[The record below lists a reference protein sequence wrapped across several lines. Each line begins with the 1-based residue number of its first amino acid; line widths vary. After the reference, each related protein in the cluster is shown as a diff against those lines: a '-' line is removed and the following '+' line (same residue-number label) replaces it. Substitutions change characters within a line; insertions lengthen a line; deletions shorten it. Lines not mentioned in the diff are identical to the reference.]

1 MSKKLPDITTHFADW
16 YNEIVYQAELADQAP
31 VRGCM
36 VIRPY
41 GWAVWENMQ
50 AVLDKQFK
58 EQGVQNAAFPL
69 LIPLSFLQKEA
80 EHVEGFAP
88 EIAVVTHAGGNE
100 LEELLVVRP
109 TSETVIHHM
118 FARWMHSWRDLPIKV
133 NQWCSVVRWEKRAR
147 PFLRTTEFWWQEGHT
162 AHENEQEAH
171 DMAKKMHHVYRDFM
185 HDVLAIPVFA
195 ERKPPHERFAGATE
209 TYTLEGIMPDGKALQ
224 MGTSHE
230 ISQSFAKAFD
240 MTFQGRE
247 GQQTYPYLTSWG
259 VTTRMIGAVVMSHGD
274 SKGLILPPKIA
285 PFHVVIV
292 PIFKAD
298 TQEAV
303 LATTT
308 KLADEL
314 KKQFRVTVDIDDST
328 TPGAKFYKWEM
339 KGVPLR
345 IEIGPRDIEKNQVV
359 IVDRLESVKE
369 ICGFDA
375 LSETVTRKLNE
386 LQHKLFERALK
397 RRTEQWVVT
406 DKSLEELGPEL
417 AEGGKFYQ
425 VGWGGDVEAV
435 NDLKKY
441 HGTIRCILS
450 SKESKTCFHTG
461 KPSIYDIII
470 AKAY

>member
-1 MSKKLPDITTHFADW
+1 
-16 YNEIVYQAELADQAP
+16 
-31 VRGCM
+31 
-36 VIRPY
+36 
-41 GWAVWENMQ
+41 
-50 AVLDKQFK
+50 
-58 EQGVQNAAFPL
+58 
-69 LIPLSFLQKEA
+69 
-80 EHVEGFAP
+80 
-88 EIAVVTHAGGNE
+88 
-100 LEELLVVRP
+100 
-109 TSETVIHHM
+109 
-118 FARWMHSWRDLPIKV
+118 
-133 NQWCSVVRWEKRAR
+133 
-147 PFLRTTEFWWQEGHT
+147 
-162 AHENEQEAH
+162 
-171 DMAKKMHHVYRDFM
+171 MHHIYRDFM

-230 ISQSFAKAFD
+230 ISQSFAKAFE
-240 MTFQGRE
+240 MTFQSRE
-247 GQQTYPYLTSWG
+247 GQQAYPYLTSWG

-274 SKGLILPPKIA
+274 NKGLILPPKIA
-285 PFHVVIV
+285 PYHVVIV
-292 PIFKAD
+292 PIFKAETENLVLTKVVELSD
-298 TQEAV
+298 T
-303 LATTT
+303 LR
-308 KLADEL
+308 KH
-314 KKQFRVTVDIDDST
+314 FRVTVDIDSST

-345 IEIGPRDIEKNQVV
+345 IEIGPRDIENNQVV
-359 IVDRLESVKE
+359 IVDRLEGKKE
-369 ICGFDA
+369 LCSFNDLHA
-375 LSETVTRKLNE
+375 TVERKLAE
-386 LQHKLFERALK
+386 LHNKLFERALK

-450 SKESKTCFHTG
+450 TKESKTCFHTG